1 MKKSG
6 IKAKGEKMENTQKV
20 LVELCFGTTC
30 FVMGASKLQDLESY
44 IPPQYRANV
53 EIKANTCLD
62 LCKNATY
69 MKAPFVKIDGDII
82 SEATIEKVVRAIE
95 SKLNG

>member
-1 MKKSG
+1 MEESG
-6 IKAKGEKMENTQKV
+6 KI

-30 FVMGASKLQDLESY
+30 FVMGASKLQELESL
-44 IPPQYRANV
+44 IPPQYRKRV
-53 EIKANTCLD
+53 EIKAHTCLD

-69 MKAPFVKIDGDII
+69 MKAPFVKIDGEII
-82 SEATIEKVVRAIE
+82 SEATVEKVLKAIE

>member
-1 MKKSG
+1 
-6 IKAKGEKMENTQKV
+6 MENTSKV

-30 FVMGASKLQDLESY
+30 FVMGASKLQELESF
-44 IPPQYRANV
+44 IPPQYKNKV
-53 EIKANTCLD
+53 EVKAHTCLD

-69 MKAPFVKIDGDII
+69 MKAPFVKIDGEII
-82 SEATIEKVVRAIE
+82 SEATVEHVLKAIE

>member
-1 MKKSG
+1 MEESG
-6 IKAKGEKMENTQKV
+6 KI

-30 FVMGASKLQDLESY
+30 FVMGASKLQELESL
-44 IPPQYRANV
+44 IPPQYRKRV
-53 EIKANTCLD
+53 EIKAHTCLD

-69 MKAPFVKIDGDII
+69 MKAPFVKIDGEII
-82 SEATIEKVVRAIE
+82 SEATVEIVLKAIE

>member
-1 MKKSG
+1 MEESG
-6 IKAKGEKMENTQKV
+6 KI

-30 FVMGASKLQDLESY
+30 FVMGASKLQELESL
-44 IPPQYRANV
+44 IPPQYKKY
-53 EIKANTCLD
+53 EDIKAHTCLD

-69 MKAPFVKIDGDII
+69 MKAPFVKIDGEII
-82 SEATIEKVVRAIE
+82 SEATVEKVLKAIE

>member
-1 MKKSG
+1 
-6 IKAKGEKMENTQKV
+6 MENTSKV

-30 FVMGASKLQDLESY
+30 FVMGASKLQELESF
-44 IPPQYRANV
+44 IPPQYKNKV
-53 EIKANTCLD
+53 EVKAYTCLD

-69 MKAPFVKIDGDII
+69 MKAPFVKIDGEII
-82 SEATIEKVVRAIE
+82 SEATVEKVLKAIE